1 MDLTQVLLPA
11 APLFLTHLVEDG
23 VEYDKHDEDQ
33 GHRDDDLH
41 SHLEGCNG
49 GQVRDLIFSTEIDVE
64 S

>member
-49 GQVRDLIFSTEIDVE
+49 GQVRIVGSYIFHRD
-64 S
+64 